1 MDQGCSYFTQASLK
15 SLNFLVFI
23 VKYSGLKTDIEN
35 TCMDKYMF
43 GVIYVKN

>member
-15 SLNFLVFI
+15 SLDLLVF
-23 VKYSGLKTDIEN
+23 VAQYSGLQTDTEN
-35 TCMDKYMF
+35 TWMYIF